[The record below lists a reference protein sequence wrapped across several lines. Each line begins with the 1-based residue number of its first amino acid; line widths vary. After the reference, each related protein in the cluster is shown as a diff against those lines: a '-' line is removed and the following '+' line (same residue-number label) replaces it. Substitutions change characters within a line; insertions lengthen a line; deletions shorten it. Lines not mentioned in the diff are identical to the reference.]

1 MNSNEFC
8 FWLEGVV
15 AATDR
20 QRPNDAQ
27 WAKILARLDS
37 LSGKAT
43 NTAMDGS
50 AQVMQQQ
57 STDNISLSAYG
68 NNGGENPAIFA
79 IAGGGAVAGGNL
91 SKSSHSGNGRT
102 AYCGSP
108 PYSGLP
114 G

>member
-37 LSGKAT
+37 LSGKTT
-43 NTAMDGS
+43 NTAMDGHLGHLGV
-50 AQVMQQQ
+50 AERALFG
-57 STDNISLSAYG
+57 DNLPLKNI
-68 NNGGENPAIFA
+68 
-79 IAGGGAVAGGNL
+79 
-91 SKSSHSGNGRT
+91 

-108 PYSGLP
+108 PPSGLP